1 MRYSAPARRAF
12 NLAWMPRRAHLF
24 LLHTFRRL
32 PRPARRFAV
41 RRLYPS
47 FTVGAM
53 AIIEGPDDAVLFV
66 RHSYRRRWGV
76 PGGLL
81 ARGEQPMAGARR
93 EAIEEVALDIET
105 IGEPAVV
112 VDARARR
119 VDIVFRARPIS
130 EAAIATIHPSSVEI
144 VEARWFPRDELPEMQ
159 HETAAALASLARVK
173 LERR

>member
-1 MRYSAPARRAF
+1 M
-12 NLAWMPRRAHLF
+12 LRRAHLA

-32 PRPARRFAV
+32 PRSGRRLAV
-41 RRLYPS
+41 RFLYPS

-53 AIIEGPDDAVLFV
+53 CVIERPDGALLFV

-81 ARGEQPMAGARR
+81 ARGEDPAKGARR
-93 EAIEEVALDIET
+93 EAKEEVDLDIET

-119 VDIVFRARPIS
+119 VDVVFRARPAGCTS
-130 EAAIATIHPSSVEI
+130 PDAVRASSPEI
-144 VEARWFPRDELPEMQ
+144 VEVRWFPRAELPELQ
-159 HETAAALASLARVK
+159 HEAAGALASLARAMS
-173 LERR
+173 ERG

>member
-1 MRYSAPARRAF
+1 M
-12 NLAWMPRRAHLF
+12 LRRAHLV
-24 LLHTFRRL
+24 LLHMFRRL

-53 AIIEGPDDAVLFV
+53 CIIERPDGALLFV

-81 ARGEQPMAGARR
+81 ARGEEPAAGARR
-93 EAIEEVALDIET
+93 EAEEEVALDIET

-112 VDARARR
+112 VDPRARR
-119 VDIVFRARPIS
+119 VDIVFLARPT
-130 EAAIATIHPSSVEI
+130 AAASLDDMRPSSPEI
-144 VEARWFPRDELPEMQ
+144 VEARWFPREELPELQ
-159 HETAAALASLARVK
+159 HETAGALASLARATS
-173 LERR
+173 ERR

>member
-1 MRYSAPARRAF
+1 MLRRGH
-12 NLAWMPRRAHLF
+12 LA
-24 LLHTFRRL
+24 LLHMFRRL

-53 AIIEGPDDAVLFV
+53 CVIERPDGALLFV
-66 RHSYRRRWGV
+66 RHSYRRHWGV

-81 ARGEQPMAGARR
+81 SRGEEPAAAARR
-93 EAIEEVALDIET
+93 EAKEEVALDIET

-112 VDARARR
+112 VDPRARR

-130 EAAIATIHPSSVEI
+130 VAAPDEVRPSSPEI
-144 VEARWFPRDELPEMQ
+144 VEAKWFPRDELPELQ
-159 HETAAALASLARVK
+159 HETAGALASLARVMS
-173 LERR
+173 ERG